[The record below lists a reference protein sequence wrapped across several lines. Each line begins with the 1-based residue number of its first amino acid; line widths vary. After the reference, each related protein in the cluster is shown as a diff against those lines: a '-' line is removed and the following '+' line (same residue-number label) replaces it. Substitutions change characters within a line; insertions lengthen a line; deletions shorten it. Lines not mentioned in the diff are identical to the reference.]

1 MSKPNKN
8 QQHEKNLET
17 VDNTINGFPT
27 SGSQQY
33 EKTHECAVELWS
45 RGMCMGEVMKK
56 TNMTEDQIAKYRE
69 ELDKN
74 K

>member
-8 QQHEKNLET
+8 QQQEKNLET
-17 VDNTINGFPT
+17 VDNAINGFST
-27 SGSQQY
+27 NENKQY
-33 EKTHECAVELWS
+33 EKTHEYAVELWS

-56 TNMTEDQIAKYRE
+56 TNMTEDEIAKYRE
-69 ELDKN
+69 ELDKG

>member
-1 MSKPNKN
+1 MSKSNKN
-8 QQHEKNLET
+8 QQHEKKLET

-27 SGSQQY
+27 NENQQY

-74 K
+74 E